1 LKYGGDLE
9 RLRGLAG
16 QEIDLEYGKK
26 RPDEGVDFLADEDL
40 AELAIRLF
48 FFAIIKGTQK

>member
-48 FFAIIKGTQK
+48 FFAIIKDT